1 MAVHLPLV
9 RARTDT
15 TFEELYRAYVGDI
28 YRYALA
34 ITGNTADAEDVT
46 QTTFMNAYRA
56 YAGGEQP
63 LKPKNWL
70 LTIAHNVCRQRARL
84 ASHRPSE
91 VEYDETIGA
100 SDVPPDTV
108 PSAGDIRRSLAHLP
122 YAQRATLIMREL
134 EGRSHAEIAAVLGVT
149 VQATEMLAFRARRA
163 LREHLAGSLTCTQ
176 AADALDRK
184 SDGTL
189 GPEEEVLLR
198 AHLRECDEC
207 ERAARMLRA
216 QRTAWR
222 ALAVVPLP
230 SSLHAFG
237 GGGTAAA
244 VAGTGV
250 AAKVIVVSLAA
261 VTVAGGAYVSKHA
274 IGAAHHPRAITRTQH
289 RPAATQRRRPVA
301 TATAPPHVRLI
312 APGTRR
318 PTHASA
324 SSTQTPSAL
333 APQPR
338 TDASTSPSTTTV
350 AAPAARRVHPL
361 HPAHPPAPPHPLHP
375 AAPQTNNGVRR
386 QPQGIQPGRPVKA
399 P

>member
-1 MAVHLPLV
+1 
-9 RARTDT
+9 
-15 TFEELYRAYVGDI
+15 
-28 YRYALA
+28 
-34 ITGNTADAEDVT
+34 
-46 QTTFMNAYRA
+46 
-56 YAGGEQP
+56 
-63 LKPKNWL
+63 
-70 LTIAHNVCRQRARL
+70 
-84 ASHRPSE
+84 
-91 VEYDETIGA
+91 
-100 SDVPPDTV
+100 
-108 PSAGDIRRSLAHLP
+108 
-122 YAQRATLIMREL
+122 MREL

-222 ALAVVPLP
+222 ALAVGPLP

-250 AAKVIVVSLAA
+250 AAKVVVVSLAA

-289 RPAATQRRRPVA
+289 RPAATQRRRPA
-301 TATAPPHVRLI
+301 IAAKHARLI
-312 APGTRR
+312 ATRTRR
-318 PTHASA
+318 HTRAAA
-324 SSTQTPSAL
+324 SSTQTPTA
-333 APQPR
+333 APQAR
-338 TDASTSPSTTTV
+338 TDASTSPATTTV
-350 AAPAARRVHPL
+350 AAPARPVHPL

-375 AAPQTNNGVRR
+375 AHPPAPPHPLQAAAAQTNNGVGG
-386 QPQGIQPGRPVKA
+386 QPQGTEHGRPVKA

>member
-1 MAVHLPLV
+1 MVSHLPLL

-15 TFEELYRAYVGDI
+15 AFEELYRAYVGDI

-56 YAGGEQP
+56 FAGGEQP

-84 ASHRPSE
+84 AAHRPRE
-91 VEYDETIGA
+91 VEYDDAIGSSA
-100 SDVPPDTV
+100 TSADTV
-108 PSAGDIRRSLAHLP
+108 PSAADIRRALAHLP
-122 YAQRATLIMREL
+122 YAQRATLVMREL
-134 EGRSHAEIAAVLGVT
+134 EGRSHAEIAAVLGVST
-149 VQATEMLAFRARRA
+149 HATEMLAFRARRA

-189 GPEEEVLLR
+189 RPEEEALLR

-207 ERAARMLRA
+207 DRVARMLRA
-216 QRTAWR
+216 QSTAWR
-222 ALAVVPLP
+222 SLAAVPVP

-250 AAKVIVVSLAA
+250 AAKVVVMSLAA
-261 VTVAGGAYVSKHA
+261 VTVAGGAYVSKRA
-274 IGAAHHPRAITRTQH
+274 ISPADHGRAITRTHH
-289 RPAATQRRRPVA
+289 RPAAAQSRRPVA
-301 TATAPPHVRLI
+301 LAPEPHLRLI
-312 APGTRR
+312 ATRTRR
-318 PTHASA
+318 THVSA
-324 SSTQTPSAL
+324 SSAETETP
-333 APQPR
+333 
-338 TDASTSPSTTTV
+338 T
-350 AAPAARRVHPL
+350 AAPAPQARTSAPPSPGPATVPAPARHVHPL
-361 HPAHPPAPPHPLHP
+361 HPAHPAAQPHPPHPDTP
-375 AAPQTNNGVRR
+375 PSNNGVRLR
-386 QPQGIQPGRPVKA
+386 PQGIEHGRTVKA

>member
-1 MAVHLPLV
+1 MTRAGMAVHLPLV

-108 PSAGDIRRSLAHLP
+108 PSAGDIRRALAHLP

-149 VQATEMLAFRARRA
+149 THATEMLAFRARRA

-184 SDGTL
+184 GDGTL
-189 GPEEEVLLR
+189 GPDEEALLR

-301 TATAPPHVRLI
+301 TATAPHPRLVA
-312 APGTRR
+312 APAR
-318 PTHASA
+318 PTHAPANSA
-324 SSTQTPSAL
+324 KARP
-333 APQPR
+333 
-338 TDASTSPSTTTV
+338 V
-350 AAPAARRVHPL
+350 APAPHAPPSHPAHV
-361 HPAHPPAPPHPLHP
+361 HPAHPTAPH
-375 AAPQTNNGVRR
+375 ANNGVRR
-386 QPQGIQPGRPVKA
+386 RPHGIQHGRPVKD

>member
-1 MAVHLPLV
+1 
-9 RARTDT
+9 
-15 TFEELYRAYVGDI
+15 
-28 YRYALA
+28 
-34 ITGNTADAEDVT
+34 
-46 QTTFMNAYRA
+46 
-56 YAGGEQP
+56 
-63 LKPKNWL
+63 
-70 LTIAHNVCRQRARL
+70 
-84 ASHRPSE
+84 
-91 VEYDETIGA
+91 
-100 SDVPPDTV
+100 
-108 PSAGDIRRSLAHLP
+108 
-122 YAQRATLIMREL
+122 MREL
-134 EGRSHAEIAAVLGVT
+134 EGRSHAEVAAVLGVT

-189 GPEEEVLLR
+189 GPDEEALLR

-274 IGAAHHPRAITRTQH
+274 IGQAHHGRATTHIQH
-289 RPAATQRRRPVA
+289 RPAATQRRPPVA
-301 TATAPPHVRLI
+301 TATAPPH
-312 APGTRR
+312 AP
-318 PTHASA
+318 A
-324 SSTQTPSAL
+324 SSAKARP
-333 APQPR
+333 
-338 TDASTSPSTTTV
+338 V
-350 AAPAARRVHPL
+350 APAPHAPPSHPAHV
-361 HPAHPPAPPHPLHP
+361 HPAHPTAPH
-375 AAPQTNNGVRR
+375 ANNGVRR
-386 QPQGIQPGRPVKA
+386 RPHGIQHGRRVKA